1 VPEVSLPADLAGR
14 VRGAP
19 PRAGTCR
26 VVAVDGPSGAGKST
40 LAAAVGSALGA
51 QVVRVDDLIPGWD
64 GLSVASGIVRRDVLE
79 PLTRGEDGGYRRY
92 DWDRGAYAEW
102 CPVPLAPYLVVEG
115 CASGSSELAPY
126 LSLLVWVDAPLEL
139 RFARGMERD
148 GETFRPHW
156 ERWEADS
163 QALFAREGTAARA
176 DMRIDGS
183 GPSPRPAAGRR

>member
-1 VPEVSLPADLAGR
+1 VPEETLTAEL
-14 VRGAP
+14 VRRAATAP

-40 LAAAVGSALGA
+40 LATALGAALGA

-64 GLSVASGIVRRDVLE
+64 GLSVASGIVRRDVVE
-79 PLTRGEDGGYRRY
+79 PLTRGKGGRYRRY
-92 DWDRGAYAEW
+92 DWDRGEYAEW
-102 CPVPLAPYLVVEG
+102 CAVPRAPYLVVEG

-156 ERWEADS
+156 ERWETDS

-176 DMRIDGS
+176 DVRVDGS
-183 GPSPRPAAGRR
+183 GPVPRPAAGPR